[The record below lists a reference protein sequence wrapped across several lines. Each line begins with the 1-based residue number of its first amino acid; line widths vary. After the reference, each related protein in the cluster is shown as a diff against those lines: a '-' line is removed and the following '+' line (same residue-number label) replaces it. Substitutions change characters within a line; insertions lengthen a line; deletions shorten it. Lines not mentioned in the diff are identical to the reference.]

1 MQAIA
6 HSAEETERL
15 GEKLAEQIRPGDV
28 LTLIGEIGAGKTTF
42 VRGLARGLGIPE
54 GSVASPS
61 FVLVRQYGS
70 GRMPLYHADLFRLDN
85 LPQAAGVGLEEYYDT
100 GGVTLIE
107 WGNKVP
113 GVLPEQFL
121 EIRFEVADEQTRRL
135 TVIPHGPRY
144 KNRWGQTL
152 WGLTPQGLR

>member
-1 MQAIA
+1 MQSIS
-6 HSAEETERL
+6 HSIEETERL
-15 GEKLAEQIRPGDV
+15 GEKLAGQLKPGDV

-42 VRGLARGLGIPE
+42 ARGLAKGLGIPA

-61 FVLVRQYGS
+61 FVLVRQYSS
-70 GRMPLYHADLFRLDN
+70 GRIPLYHADLFRLDS
-85 LPQAAGVGLEEYYDT
+85 LPQAANVGLEEYYEA

-107 WGNKVP
+107 WGDKVP

-135 TVIPHGPRY
+135 RVIPHGPRY
-144 KNRWGQTL
+144 ENRWGQI
-152 WGLTPQGLR
+152 PQGLG